1 MEYNGERLYSGLH
14 LMYLGQL
21 VIVIGLFG
29 ALLLLFIPGMFLMS
43 LVGAMASLVG
53 AVMSIVG
60 QFKLRNEHQD
70 YMTSLMLMVIGF
82 PLNLLSNKTTG
93 MMSLVLDVAVMVCSL
108 AQLYFLIRANDSF
121 FAQKGREDMIEKG
134 KQVFLIQVLCTVGAI
149 VLGGAAEIFWE
160 NLGIMIVLLALMSI
174 MTIAAAIFVILYLK
188 KSAIT
193 LR

>member
-29 ALLLLFIPGMFLMS
+29 ALLLLFITGMFLMS

-160 NLGIMIVLLALMSI
+160 NLGTMIVLLALMSI

>member
-1 MEYNGERLYSGLH
+1 
-14 LMYLGQL
+14 
-21 VIVIGLFG
+21 
-29 ALLLLFIPGMFLMS
+29 
-43 LVGAMASLVG
+43 
-53 AVMSIVG
+53 
-60 QFKLRNEHQD
+60 
-70 YMTSLMLMVIGF
+70 
-82 PLNLLSNKTTG
+82 
-93 MMSLVLDVAVMVCSL
+93 MSLVLDVAVMVCSL

-160 NLGIMIVLLALMSI
+160 NLGTMIVLLALMSI

>member
-160 NLGIMIVLLALMSI
+160 NLGTMIVLALMSI

>member
-160 NLGIMIVLLALMSI
+160 NLGALMSI